1 MPDEKVLVPCV
12 IVFKAAKDK
21 ATQKTLLYQVAQ
33 VTTKCVDKNLKIV
46 DGIVTHG
53 GLKDVKRELT
63 AIIDRK
69 LVCILYFYS
78 PKNIAKSSDEFYE
91 FVDEMKKEH
100 DISVFWL
107 RA

>member
-1 MPDEKVLVPCV
+1 MADERIPIPCV

-21 ATQKTLLYQVAQ
+21 STQKTLLYQVAQ
-33 VTTKCVDKNLKIV
+33 CVDKNLKIV

-69 LVCILYFYS
+69 LVCFLFFYS
-78 PKNIAKSSDEFYE
+78 PQNIARTSEEFYD

-100 DISVFWL
+100 NISVFWL

>member
-1 MPDEKVLVPCV
+1 MADERIPIPCV

-21 ATQKTLLYQVAQ
+21 STQKTLLYQVAQ

-69 LVCILYFYS
+69 LVCFLFFYS
-78 PKNIAKSSDEFYE
+78 PKNIARTSEEFYDY
-91 FVDEMKKEH
+91 VDDMKKEH
-100 DISVFWL
+100 NISVFWL